1 MKTSPLISRVR
12 KKMLVH
18 GNCLCLCVSISQWT
32 LAILAL
38 WIFSPEDRW
47 MSGQES
53 WPFYPIK
60 AVCVCVRACVC
71 VCVCVCVCAHARMCS
86 VVSNSL
92 RPHGCS
98 LPGSA
103 VHGIFQ
109 ARVLEWVAMPSSRSS
124 SQHRD
129 RIHISWVSCIGRQ
142 ILYHSCHLGSPN
154 AGNKHLK
161 DYFLV

>member
-1 MKTSPLISRVR
+1 
-12 KKMLVH
+12 MLVR
-18 GNCLCLCVSISQWT
+18 GNCWYLCVSIRQWT
-32 LAILAL
+32 LAISAL
-38 WIFSPEDRW
+38 WVFSPEDCW
-47 MSGQES
+47 MSGRKS

-60 AVCVCVRACVC
+60 AVCVCVRVC
-71 VCVCVCVCAHARMCS
+71 VCVCVCVCTRALARTCALS

-98 LPGSA
+98 LPGSP
-103 VHGIFQ
+103 VCGIFQ
-109 ARVLEWVAMPSSRSS
+109 ARMLEWVAVPFSRSL

-129 RIHISWVSCIGRQ
+129 RTHVSWVSCIGRQ
-142 ILYHSCHLGSPN
+142 ILYHSCCLGSPS

>member
-18 GNCLCLCVSISQWT
+18 DNCWCLCVSISQWT

-60 AVCVCVRACVC
+60 AVCVCV
-71 VCVCVCVCAHARMCS
+71 CARVRS

-98 LPGSA
+98 LPGSS
-103 VHGIFQ
+103 VHGFFQ
-109 ARVLEWVAMPSSRSS
+109 ARMLEWVAMPSSGS
-124 SQHRD
+124 SQHRN
-129 RIHISWVSCIGRQ
+129 RTHISWVSCIGRQ